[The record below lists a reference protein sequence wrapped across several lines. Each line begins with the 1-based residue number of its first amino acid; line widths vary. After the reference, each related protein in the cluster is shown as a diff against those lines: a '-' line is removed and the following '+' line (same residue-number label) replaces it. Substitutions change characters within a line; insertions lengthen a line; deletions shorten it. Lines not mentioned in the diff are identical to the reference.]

1 MIDVLFISP
10 NDSRGV
16 YQELSESYAA
26 IEPPT
31 WALLLAQSVRS
42 KGYSTAILDTCAE
55 NLSDNESFLKIEKLD
70 PRLICFVAYG
80 QNVNS
85 GAVTMSG
92 AVKLSEYLKTKT
104 ETPIAYVGSY
114 VQALPLKA
122 LEEEPSIDFVF
133 TNEGVKSLLN
143 VLSLDKIDKESLL
156 KIKGIALRKEGVP
169 CFNAPESLVTN
180 LDEDLPGYAWDLLPD
195 LNLYR
200 SPMWHAEY
208 DEKSRTPYAA
218 IQTSIGCRFGCEFC
232 VINIVNRDDNEEVG
246 IAGDYSK
253 MRYWSP
259 DFIMKEFDK
268 LADLGVFTIKIT
280 DELFLLNKKF
290 YVPICEMLS
299 KRWYVKKLKLWV
311 YSRVDTVSNP
321 ETLTLLR
328 DAGVKYIALGIESS
342 SREVR
347 LEVSKGSFKDVK
359 IKDVV
364 SQIHEAGIEV
374 MANYIFGLPGD
385 TLETMKETLDLSIDL
400 CTSGWNAYAAMALP
414 GSQLYANALS
424 KGHRLPDT
432 YSGYSFHSYDAVCAQ
447 TDSLEPWQIL
457 KFRDEAFNK
466 YHLNEK
472 FLDRIRNKHG
482 QRRVDNIKKMC
493 EIKLKRKLVDE
504 AALHY

>member
-10 NDSRGV
+10 NDSQRV
-16 YQELSESYAA
+16 YQELADSYAA

-31 WALLLAQSVRS
+31 WALLLAQAARS
-42 KGYSTAILDTCAE
+42 KGHSVAILDTCAE
-55 NLSDNESFLKIEKLD
+55 NLSDDESFLRIEKLD
-70 PRLICFVAYG
+70 PKLICFVVYG

-85 GAVTMSG
+85 GAVSMSG

-114 VQALPLKA
+114 AQALPLKT
-122 LEEEPSIDFVF
+122 LEEELSIDFVF

-143 VLSLDKIDKESLL
+143 ILALDEINNESLL
-156 KIKGIALRKEGVP
+156 GIKGIALRKEGVP
-169 CFNAPESLVTN
+169 RFNAPEPVVTN

-208 DEKSRTPYAA
+208 DEKARAPYAA
-218 IQTSIGCRFGCEFC
+218 IQTSIGCRFGCNFC
-232 VINIVNRDDNEEVG
+232 VINIINRDDNKEVG

-299 KRWYVKKLKLWV
+299 KRWYAKKLILWV

-347 LEVSKGSFKDVK
+347 LEVSKGKFKDVK

-385 TLETMKETLDLSIDL
+385 TFETMKETLDLSKEL

-424 KGHRLPDT
+424 KEHRLPDT
-432 YSGYSFHSYDAVCAQ
+432 YSGYSFHSYDSVCAQ

-457 KFRDEAFNK
+457 KFRDEAFNE

-472 FLDRIRNKHG
+472 FLDRIKNKYG
-482 QRRVDNIKKMC
+482 QQQVDNIKKMC
-493 EIKLKRKLVDE
+493 KIKLKRKLIDE

>member
-10 NDSRGV
+10 SNSQIV
-16 YQELSESYAA
+16 YQELA
-26 IEPPT
+26 INYSAVEPPT
-31 WALLLAQSVRS
+31 WALLLAQAARS
-42 KGYSTAILDTCAE
+42 KGYEVGILDTCAE
-55 NLSDNESFLKIEKLD
+55 NLSNEESLSRINQFNPKF
-70 PRLICFVAYG
+70 ICFVVYG

-85 GAVTMSG
+85 GVVSMSG
-92 AVKLSEYLKTKT
+92 AVRLSEYLKTKIQ
-104 ETPIAYVGSY
+104 TPIAYVGSY

-143 VLSLDKIDKESLL
+143 VLSLDKINEESLCE
-156 KIKGIALRKEGVP
+156 IKGIALRKEGVP
-169 CFNAPESLVTN
+169 CFNATEPVATN

-218 IQTSIGCRFGCEFC
+218 IQTSLGCRFGCEFC
-232 VINIVNRDDNEEVG
+232 IINMINRNDDKEVG
-246 IAGDYSK
+246 VAGDYSK

-259 DFIMKEFDK
+259 DFIIKEFDK
-268 LADLGVFTIKIT
+268 LADLGVFTIKVT

-299 KRWYVKKLKLWV
+299 KRWYANKLRLWV

-347 LEVSKGSFKDVK
+347 LEISKGKFKDVK
-359 IKDVV
+359 IKEVV
-364 SQIHEAGIEV
+364 DQIHDAGIEV
-374 MANYIFGLPGD
+374 IANYIFGLPGD
-385 TLETMKETLDLSIDL
+385 TPKTMQETLDLSIKL
-400 CTSGWNAYAAMALP
+400 CTSGWNGYAAMALP

-432 YSGYSFHSYDAVCAQ
+432 YSGYSFHSYDSVCAQ
-447 TDSLEPWQIL
+447 TDNLEPWQIL
-457 KFRDEAFNK
+457 KFRDDAFHK

-472 FLDRIRNKHG
+472 FLDRIKNKYG
-482 QRRVDNIKKMC
+482 QEQVNNIKKMC
-493 EIKLKRKLVDE
+493 EIKLNRFLINE
-504 AALHY
+504 AQKK

>member
-1 MIDVLFISP
+1 MIDVLFVSP
-10 NDSRGV
+10 SNSQTV
-16 YQELSESYAA
+16 YQELA
-26 IEPPT
+26 INYSAVEPPT
-31 WALLLAQSVRS
+31 WALLLAQAARN
-42 KGYSTAILDTCAE
+42 KGYKVGILDTCAE
-55 NLSDNESFLKIEKLD
+55 NLSNEESLSRINQLNPK
-70 PRLICFVAYG
+70 LICFVVYG

-85 GAVTMSG
+85 GAVSMSG
-92 AVKLSEYLKTKT
+92 AVRLSELLKTKT
-104 ETPIAYVGSY
+104 KTPIAYAGSY

-133 TNEGVKSLLN
+133 TNEGVKPLLN
-143 VLSLDKIDKESLL
+143 ILSLNKINQESLL
-156 KIKGIALRKEGVP
+156 GIKGIALRKEGVP
-169 CFNAPESLVTN
+169 CFNAPESVVAN

-208 DEKSRTPYAA
+208 DEKARTPYAA

-232 VINIVNRDDNEEVG
+232 VINIVNRDDNKEVG
-246 IAGDYSK
+246 ISGDYSK

-299 KRWYVKKLKLWV
+299 KRWYAKKLRLWV

-347 LEVSKGSFKDVK
+347 LEISKGKFKDVK
-359 IKDVV
+359 IKEVV
-364 SQIHEAGIEV
+364 GQVHDAGIEV

-385 TLETMKETLDLSIDL
+385 TLKTMQETLDLSIEL

-432 YSGYSFHSYDAVCAQ
+432 YSGYSFHSYDSICDQ
-447 TDSLEPWQIL
+447 TNELEPWQIL
-457 KFRDEAFNK
+457 KFRDEAYNK

-472 FLDRIRNKHG
+472 FLDRIRNKYG
-482 QRRVDNIKKMC
+482 QQQVDNIKKMC
-493 EIKLKRKLVDE
+493 EIKLKRKLIDE
-504 AALHY
+504 AGR